1 MEPTMEAGLEPAGG
15 MKSVAGPVVQIDEG
29 RIQAHL
35 DEVVRATVE
44 ETLNGLLD
52 AEADRL
58 CGAHKYERTEG
69 RKDTRAGSYD
79 RHLQTRAGD
88 VTLKVPK
95 LRNLPFETAIIERY
109 RRRESSVEEAL
120 IEMYLAGVSV
130 RRVEDITQALWGTRV
145 SASTVSDLNQKIYG
159 KINEWRER
167 PLVGDFPYVFLDG
180 LWLKRSWGGEV
191 KNVSVLVA
199 IGVAQSG
206 YREILAVSEGAKED
220 TASWTNFLR
229 EMKQRGLKGVELFV
243 SDKCLGLVENLADF
257 FPQARWQRCVVHFYR
272 NVWTAVPTGKVKEV
286 AAMLKA
292 IHAQEDAKA
301 AKEKALQVVEKLRL
315 MRLAKAAEIVENGID
330 ETLSYYAMPPEHW
343 RCLRTNNPLERLMRE
358 IRRRTRVVGAF
369 PDGQSALMLV
379 AARLRHVAATKW
391 GTKRYLQ
398 MDRLAEVVAIA

>member
-1 MEPTMEAGLEPAGG
+1 MEPSKEAGSEAVSGKAPGLG
-15 MKSVAGPVVQIDEG
+15 SVLQIDEV

-44 ETLNGLLD
+44 ETLNALLD
-52 AEADRL
+52 AEADEL
-58 CGAHKYERTEG
+58 CGARKYERTEG

-79 RHLQTRAGD
+79 RQLHTKAGE
-88 VTLKVPK
+88 VTLTVPK
-95 LRNLPFETAIIERY
+95 LRSLPFETAIIERY

-159 KINEWRER
+159 KIDEWRTR

-180 LWLKRSWGGEV
+180 IWLKRSWGGEV

-220 TASWTNFLR
+220 KASWTQFLR
-229 EMKQRGLKGVELFV
+229 ELKDRGLKGVELIV
-243 SDKCLGLVENLADF
+243 SDKCLGLVENLAEFYPD
-257 FPQARWQRCVVHFYR
+257 AKWQRCIVHFYR
-272 NVWTAVPTGKVKEV
+272 NVWTAVPTGKVKGV

-292 IHAQEDAKA
+292 IHAQEDAQS
-301 AKEKALQVVEKLRL
+301 AKEKARQVALKLRE
-315 MRLAKAAEIVENGID
+315 MRLARAAEIVETGID
-330 ETLSYYAMPPEHW
+330 ETLSYYSMPSEHW
-343 RCLRTNNPLERLMRE
+343 RSLRTNNPLERLMRE

-369 PDGQSALMLV
+369 PDGKSALMLV

-398 MDRLAEVVAIA
+398 MNRLAEIRSIA